1 MNEILHG
8 LGFTRCPTFMP
19 ITPCAWKFHWGEQI
33 RNQAALSIE
42 YGTHSPLVCQ
52 TSGVRVV
59 YVCNEPHMSQYRVL
73 TVLLAYI
80 CSSYHK
86 DTGVLEEFVGD
97 ASWSTAG
104 AALEAVTSFGQDVI
118 LILDGFERSCQQD
131 IANMFQFLQ
140 KRNPRLHRA
149 SSQPR
154 EQKGNVKIIMSSTNM
169 VVSEMRNVRFLKV
182 PPLSLHERVQV
193 KKPRQKSH

>member
-1 MNEILHG
+1 
-8 LGFTRCPTFMP
+8 
-19 ITPCAWKFHWGEQI
+19 
-33 RNQAALSIE
+33 
-42 YGTHSPLVCQ
+42 
-52 TSGVRVV
+52 
-59 YVCNEPHMSQYRVL
+59 MSQHRVL

-80 CSSYHK
+80 CSSYHQ
-86 DTGVLEEFVGD
+86 DTGVLEEYVGD

-131 IANMFQFLQ
+131 IASMFQFLQ
-140 KRNPRLHRA
+140 KRNPRLHKA

-154 EQKGNVKIIMSSTNM
+154 EQKGCVKIIMSSTNM
-169 VVSEMRNVRFLKV
+169 VASEMRNVRFLKV

-193 KKPRQKSH
+193 RNHDESPH